1 MQRFGAVLFVSA
13 VFAASAASAGPATSI
28 GFQLRLPAPAVGPT
42 QCLPPGAIAQ
52 RLTRQHFKIQK
63 MYRKGPAYAVAA
75 VGPSGNKVLM
85 MVDGRSG
92 GILGLNV
99 LTAVVQITPQRAPNA
114 VFIDDRHPFGA
125 VVPAVIYDT
134 WQEYSE
140 TQWVVQ
146 SAPIAITA
154 SFTPFHYA
162 VPFNF
167 VHVAPRSGRSFAV
180 APPRYRGYQIQSHG
194 GQPIRDTWTRSEAA
208 DARAAY
214 QSERADQADFD
225 KINAQQDAA
234 YANGRADA
242 FQEDNANLI
251 AAQAD
256 AADQRTEAADQ
267 QEAETQADLEKN
279 GGCSTGRPRRSR
291 RPQPA
296 MSRRT
301 PTMEPLRRTTR
312 LQPAIPRRRRR
323 RSQRNRLRQ
332 RNSPSQRNR
341 PRPRNSRPRRSRRR
355 RRNSPS
361 QKKRPRRLHPPRKSR
376 PLPRSPHRRNR
387 PRLKSRRRRNRPRLK
402 SRRRRNRPRL
412 KNSLKIMAAATWA
425 VATAVAVATAAAVT
439 AVAVAVTAVTAVAVT
454 AVGATTVA
462 AQLPARGC

>member
-13 VFAASAASAGPATSI
+13 VFSAGAASAGPATSV
-28 GFQLRLPAPAVGPT
+28 GFQLRLPVPAVGPT

-52 RLTRQHFKIQK
+52 RLTRQRFKIQK

-75 VGPSGNKVLM
+75 TGPSGNKVLM

-99 LTAVVQITPQRAPNA
+99 LTAVVQVTPQRAPNA

-140 TQWVVQ
+140 TQWAVA
-146 SAPIAITA
+146 SGPIAITA
-154 SFTPFHYA
+154 SFAPFHYA
-162 VPFNF
+162 VPFNY
-167 VHVAPRSGRSFAV
+167 VHVAPRTGRSFAV
-180 APPRYRGYQIQSHG
+180 APPRYRGYQIRSHS

-208 DARAAY
+208 DAQSAY

-256 AADQRTEAADQ
+256 AADQRTSAADL

-279 GGCSTGRPRRSR
+279 GDADQHCGAGDCGDIAANPDDGAAPADQATPADDTAA
-291 RPQPA
+291 PQEAPVPEEQAAPAEQPVPEEQAAPAEQPA
-296 MSRRT
+296 
-301 PTMEPLRRTTR
+301 PEEAAPQEQAAPAQEEQAAPQEQAAPEEPAPQEQAAPEEPAPQEQAAPEE
-312 LQPAIPRRRRR
+312 QPQDNGGGDMGGGENGGG
-323 RSQRNRLRQ
+323 SD
-332 RNSPSQRNR
+332 
-341 PRPRNSRPRRSRRR
+341 
-355 RRNSPS
+355 
-361 QKKRPRRLHPPRKSR
+361 
-376 PLPRSPHRRNR
+376 
-387 PRLKSRRRRNRPRLK
+387 
-402 SRRRRNRPRL
+402 
-412 KNSLKIMAAATWA
+412 
-425 VATAVAVATAAAVT
+425 
-439 AVAVAVTAVTAVAVT
+439 
-454 AVGATTVA
+454 G
-462 AQLPARGC
+462 GGGDDGGGGGGDGGGGDDGGG